1 MNASTISELAATP
14 ETEVGKL
21 KTVGPV
27 GPAYE
32 VGPTLRKLDD
42 GDWLMEITVL
52 ESGEVTEYPLSCIL
66 EDPIAA

>member
-1 MNASTISELAATP
+1 MSMSTIPELAFFP
-14 ETEVGKL
+14 ETEIGKL

-32 VGPTLRKLDD
+32 VGPALRKLDN
-42 GDWLMEITVL
+42 GDWLMRITVL